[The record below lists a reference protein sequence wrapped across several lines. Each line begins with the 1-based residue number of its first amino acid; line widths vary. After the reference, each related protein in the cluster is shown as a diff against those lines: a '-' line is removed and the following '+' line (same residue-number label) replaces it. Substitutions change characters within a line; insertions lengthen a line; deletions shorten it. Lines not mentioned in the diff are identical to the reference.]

1 MSLIG
6 FPGVTEIA
14 INSIS
19 GMLDNLFGDDEPDIL
34 LQSLPIKLAFWQFY
48 IQELGGGISTTF
60 VICLN
65 TWLLLLCDIISS
77 SL

>member
-14 INSIS
+14 INSVS

-34 LQSLPIKLAFWQFY
+34 FKAYLLNLPFLSLLKK
-48 IQELGGGISTTF
+48 S
-60 VICLN
+60 
-65 TWLLLLCDIISS
+65 
-77 SL
+77 